1 MLLILEIL
9 YIKLLIC
16 IFLLET
22 MLLFFSNEFSVIYM
36 YLLKNLNNFELMDK
50 QEAIILL
57 LTVYLT
63 LSLSRELELLEKI
76 IPFCYIPKTD
86 STMRKRSQEGL
97 F

>member
-1 MLLILEIL
+1 
-9 YIKLLIC
+9 
-16 IFLLET
+16 

-63 LSLSRELELLEKI
+63 HSLSRELELLEKNYSI
-76 IPFCYIPKTD
+76 LLHTKN
-86 STMRKRSQEGL
+86 R
-97 F
+97 

>member
-1 MLLILEIL
+1 
-9 YIKLLIC
+9 
-16 IFLLET
+16 

-50 QEAIILL
+50 QEAITLL
-57 LTVYLT
+57 LIVYLT
-63 LSLSRELELLEKI
+63 LSLSRELELLEKKN
-76 IPFCYIPKTD
+76 IPFCYIPTTD

>member
-1 MLLILEIL
+1 
-9 YIKLLIC
+9 
-16 IFLLET
+16 

-63 LSLSRELELLEKI
+63 LSLSRELELLEKSYSI
-76 IPFCYIPKTD
+76 LLHTKN
-86 STMRKRSQEGL
+86 R
-97 F
+97 

>member
-1 MLLILEIL
+1 
-9 YIKLLIC
+9 
-16 IFLLET
+16 

-36 YLLKNLNNFELMDK
+36 YLLKKLNNFELMDK

-57 LTVYLT
+57 LTVYLI
-63 LSLSRELELLEKI
+63 LSISRELEHLEKKI
-76 IPFCYIPKTD
+76 NPFCYILPKTD